1 MENNITT
8 KRRNTALIGVIL
20 GILIVALSGIG
31 AIGYLGWK
39 TSQKRDS
46 VEKKED
52 VSINRNFNSDVVFE
66 PKGNVIDLVKQ
77 VSPAVVTIITKG
89 ENQIL
94 FTDQV
99 EEVQKGF
106 GTGFFVSEDGLLITN
121 EHVVCDAN
129 GNPRNL
135 SVVTSANKSYDVES
149 FAVDSVQD
157 IAILKVDSKGD
168 KLSFLKFA
176 NPNSQVVVGQ
186 DVIAV
191 GNPLGVNPG
200 SVTKG
205 IISGVNRNVKAQGA
219 CGDSVSVKDYEGMM
233 QTDAAIN
240 SGNSGG
246 PLINLNGEVVAVNS
260 ATSLAANNISYSIPF
275 ERVVRLLKKYKKDNG
290 KLRSTYFGVEYTM
303 LDANLAK
310 SNNVP
315 EGAYIRRVVID
326 GPASKAG
333 IQRGDII
340 TKIDDRKID
349 FSLRTTVNQYFDI
362 GQKVKVEVYRF
373 SSTGILGESVPLEGK
388 YITLEMT
395 LEENRQ

>member
-1 MENNITT
+1 
-8 KRRNTALIGVIL
+8 
-20 GILIVALSGIG
+20 
-31 AIGYLGWK
+31 
-39 TSQKRDS
+39 
-46 VEKKED
+46 
-52 VSINRNFNSDVVFE
+52 
-66 PKGNVIDLVKQ
+66 
-77 VSPAVVTIITKG
+77 
-89 ENQIL
+89 
-94 FTDQV
+94 
-99 EEVQKGF
+99 
-106 GTGFFVSEDGLLITN
+106 
-121 EHVVCDAN
+121 
-129 GNPRNL
+129 
-135 SVVTSANKSYDVES
+135 
-149 FAVDSVQD
+149 
-157 IAILKVDSKGD
+157 
-168 KLSFLKFA
+168 
-176 NPNSQVVVGQ
+176 
-186 DVIAV
+186 
-191 GNPLGVNPG
+191 
-200 SVTKG
+200 
-205 IISGVNRNVKAQGA
+205 
-219 CGDSVSVKDYEGMM
+219 MM

-260 ATSLAANNISYSIPF
+260 ATSLGANNISYSIPF
-275 ERVVRLLKKYKKDNG
+275 ERVVRLLEKYQKDNG